1 MAVPVKKLG
10 TGSGVKTGVTTE
22 IADKNGKTVVFEGT
36 AAELEGMSLVGKLP
50 PGYVP
55 VRSVLAPTGGGMGRL
70 SVSCVA
76 YEEATVENS
85 QPVRTTIEIEMEE
98 VNYDLVDHPYL
109 ATVRETCR
117 KWLSTDEAKRTA
129 VVGQDTK
136 YYYTDETGTE
146 VEVENAT
153 ALKFCKAYMA
163 GIKSFVRYFPV
174 ILRNSIYKNPPG
186 LTRNERSFTGGSPK
200 FSTDCGTFSTPPV
213 TLNGYPSTNWFK
225 GGDRWRERGDTT
237 WELQEKWTYT
247 PDGST
252 GPHAWIYTAPT
263 SQNGNQQANQQGGGS

>member
-1 MAVPVKKLG
+1 MAAPVKKLG
-10 TGSGVKTGVTTE
+10 TGGGVRTGVTTE

-36 AAELEGMSLVGKLP
+36 VAELEGMSLDGKLP
-50 PGYVP
+50 SGYVP
-55 VRSVLAPTGGGMGRL
+55 VRSVLTPTGDGMGRL
-70 SVSCVA
+70 TVSCVA

-85 QPVRTTIEIEMEE
+85 QPVRTAIEIEMEE
-98 VNYDLVDHPYL
+98 VTYDLVDHPYL
-109 ATVRETCR
+109 AAVRETCR
-117 KWLSTDEAKRTA
+117 KWLSTDEAKR
-129 VVGQDTK
+129 VVGEK

-174 ILRNSIYKNPPG
+174 IVKNSIYKNPPG
-186 LTRNERSFTGGSPK
+186 LVRIGRSFTGGSPK
-200 FSTDCGTFSTPPV
+200 FSDSCGTFDSPPV
-213 TLNGYPSTNWFK
+213 SLNGYPSTNWFK

-247 PDGST
+247 PDGSSSQ
-252 GPHAWIYTAPT
+252 HAWIYTAPS
-263 SQNGNQQANQQGGGS
+263 SQGNNQQTNQ

>member
-1 MAVPVKKLG
+1 MAAPVKKLG
-10 TGSGVKTGVTTE
+10 TGGGVRTGVTTE
-22 IADKNGKTVVFEGT
+22 IADKNGKTVVFEG
-36 AAELEGMSLVGKLP
+36 AVAELEGMSLDGKIP
-50 PGYVP
+50 SGYVP
-55 VRSVLAPTGGGMGRL
+55 VRSVLTPTGGGMGRL
-70 SVSCVA
+70 TVSCVA
-76 YEEATVENS
+76 YEEATVETS

-98 VNYDLVDHPYL
+98 VTYDLVDHPYL

-117 KWLSTDEAKRTA
+117 KWLATDEAKRVA

-136 YYYTDETGTE
+136 YYYTDKTGTE

-174 ILRNSIYKNPPG
+174 IVRNSIYKNPPG
-186 LTRNERSFTGGSPK
+186 LTRSERSFTGGSPK
-200 FSTDCGTFSTPPV
+200 FSSDCGLFSTPPV
-213 TLNGYPSTNWFK
+213 SLSGYASTNWFK